1 MANETIG
8 KLKHHCGTLADVRKD
23 RGGKLYL
30 MCSCCGQLK
39 YNLSGGQDYILN
51 NAVMLNDNGE
61 LPVNFSSESLPDGKA
76 TIPDVKV
83 KGAKYETVILESTE
97 DSQPE
102 NPVNV
107 TEEKKQ
113 GTVTYS
119 GIGSMAL

>member
-30 MCSCCGQLK
+30 MCSNCGQLK

-51 NAVMLNDNGE
+51 NAVMLNERGD
-61 LPVNFSSESLPDGKA
+61 LPAEFSSEPASDERLS
-76 TIPDVKV
+76 IPDVPV
-83 KGAKYETVILESTE
+83 KGAKYETVILENTE
-97 DSQPE
+97 EKAVE

-107 TEEKKQ
+107 TEEKKPE
-113 GTVTYS
+113 TVTYN
-119 GIGSMAL
+119 GIESMLL